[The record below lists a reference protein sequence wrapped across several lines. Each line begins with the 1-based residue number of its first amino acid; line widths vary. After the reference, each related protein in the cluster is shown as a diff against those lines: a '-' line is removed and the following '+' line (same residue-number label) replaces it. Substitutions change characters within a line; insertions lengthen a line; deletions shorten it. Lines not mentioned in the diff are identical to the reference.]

1 MAVKRFLNEIVRF
14 LVLKKGNFSNK
25 FLKNLAQEIRTLFL
39 ECYSETE
46 KNLNVFHY
54 LKYGK
59 ATKIFGLPI
68 IGFKVKKQ
76 DILISEILNTVENI
90 EDIPNE
96 IKEDFPNLTC
106 AQWSAVLR
114 MTTVLLLEF
123 EYRRKKK

>member
-1 MAVKRFLNEIVRF
+1 MAVKSFLNEIVRF
-14 LVLKKGNFSNK
+14 LILKKGNFSNK
-25 FLKNLAQEIRTLFL
+25 FLKNLDQQIRSLFN
-39 ECYSETE
+39 EGYSETE
-46 KNLNVFHY
+46 ENLNVFHY

-59 ATKIFGLPI
+59 ATNPCGHPM
-68 IGFKVKKQ
+68 IGFKVKEQ